1 MAGRLGRAGVESGAI
16 GTSGGSSVAALLT
29 CDSFAGGTLLL
40 EADPAILTLR
50 DAMFVP
56 FGDPVS
62 PVGIFDHGQKMVF
75 QSWYFRGPDPLAG
88 LHALGTPYR
97 LETVSDWAAD
107 ELYVYGGWLHEH
119 FGHFL
124 LSSLSRF
131 WSRLWEAHPTAK
143 ILVHAPL
150 AIDAMFERDWFAT
163 LMRGLGI
170 ARDRLVSF
178 DRATKIR
185 TLLVSAP
192 SFEEENFVHTA
203 YARFCNALGR
213 RIAAPLIGPPD
224 PRPVFLS
231 KEKLSKGVQ
240 RLENESAVS
249 QALARAG
256 VEIVY
261 PETLSF
267 EEQIALWYNRPNVIS
282 FANSALHTSIFAPG
296 RNILVISYGQSLMS
310 NYVLVDKAN
319 RTTARYF
326 RPVPGS
332 ITTHGT
338 RGGFVTAHEA
348 HDPEAIAA
356 DVLRA
361 LDVQLRAEAARR
373 AATMQGDHL
382 GELVNVAIDKPATQS
397 SNHPNVPFKSIGA
410 TSGFLT
416 GAFQF
421 HTANE
426 QEPWWEVDLQATARI
441 SLIRL
446 FNRAD
451 IAQERCACFT
461 ISARRDGEQ
470 SAVILHDQTEPCRF
484 GGLDGHP
491 FEWIAR
497 EPIEARY
504 VRIGL
509 RGRNYLHLDQVEI
522 LGRMEGSGVRSLA
535 ARAPQHTA

>member
-1 MAGRLGRAGVESGAI
+1 M
-16 GTSGGSSVAALLT
+16 AALLT
-29 CDSFAGGTLLL
+29 CDTISGGTLLL
-40 EADPAILTLR
+40 EADPAILTLH
-50 DAMFVP
+50 DVMFVP
-56 FGDPVS
+56 FGDPAS

-75 QSWYFRGPDPLAG
+75 QSWYFRGPDPLGG
-88 LHALGTPYR
+88 LHMLGTPYT
-97 LETVSDWAAD
+97 LQSVSDRAPD
-107 ELYVYGGWLHEH
+107 ELYIYGGWLHEH

-131 WSRLWEAHPTAK
+131 WSRLWETHPSAK

-150 AIDAMFERDWFAT
+150 AIDALFERDWFAT
-163 LMRGLGI
+163 LMHGLGI

-178 DRATKIR
+178 DRTTKIR

-203 YARFCNALGR
+203 YARFCNALGG
-213 RIAAPLIGPPD
+213 RIAAPLIGRPD

-231 KEKLSKGVQ
+231 KEKLTKGVQ
-240 RLENESAVS
+240 RLENESVVS
-249 QALARAG
+249 RTLARAG

-267 EEQIALWYNRPNVIS
+267 EEQIALWYNRPNVLS
-282 FANSALHTSIFAPG
+282 FANSAVHTSIFAPG
-296 RNILVISYGQSLMS
+296 QNILLIGYGQILMS

-326 RPVPGS
+326 RPVEGS
-332 ITTHGT
+332 ITTHGA
-338 RGGFVTAHEA
+338 RGGFLTAHEA
-348 HDPEAIAA
+348 HDPEAIAE
-356 DVLRA
+356 DMLRA
-361 LDVQLRAEAARR
+361 LDVQLRAEDARR
-373 AATMQGDHL
+373 AVTTRDD
-382 GELVNVAIDKPATQS
+382 GEGALLNVAIDKPATQS
-397 SNHPNVPFKSIGA
+397 SSHPNVPFRSVGA

-426 QEPWWEVDLQATARI
+426 QDPWWEVDLQANARI

-446 FNRAD
+446 YNRAD
-451 IAQERCACFT
+451 NSQERCACFT
-461 ISARRDGEQ
+461 ISARRDGDP
-470 SAVILHDQTEPCRF
+470 SAVILHDQAEPCRF
-484 GGLDGHP
+484 GGLDGDP

-522 LGRMEGSGVRSLA
+522 LGRMVGSGVRSLA
-535 ARAPQHTA
+535 AHARRPAS